1 MEGGSIHTD
10 GEGTILTTEECLLNP
25 NRNPSLSKNEIE
37 KYLHSYLGAEQ
48 VIWLKR
54 GLYGDETDG
63 HIDNIA
69 CFAAP
74 GKILLQVCED
84 KDDPNY
90 DISREN
96 VQILKDS
103 VDAKGR
109 LLEVIPVPQ
118 PPKRMFEGKRLTLSY
133 INFYFVNKGII
144 LPVFGGDAKETDL
157 EVIDILSQLY
167 PDRRI
172 TQINGMAIIKEG
184 GNVHCTTQQMPK
196 AK

>member
-1 MEGGSIHTD
+1 
-10 GEGTILTTEECLLNP
+10 
-25 NRNPSLSKNEIE
+25 
-37 KYLHSYLGAEQ
+37 
-48 VIWLKR
+48 
-54 GLYGDETDG
+54 
-63 HIDNIA
+63 
-69 CFAAP
+69 
-74 GKILLQVCED
+74 
-84 KDDPNY
+84 
-90 DISREN
+90 
-96 VQILKDS
+96 
-103 VDAKGR
+103 
-109 LLEVIPVPQ
+109 
-118 PPKRMFEGKRLTLSY
+118 KRLTLSY